1 MNPNNYNIFSFI
13 KRNAKIYGNR
23 IALISGNERI
33 THRQF
38 LEKVNQLSCG
48 LMGAGVEKGDRIAIL
63 SQNSLEYVYL
73 SGAAAKIGAIILPI
87 NWRLDSEEI
96 KYIISD
102 GTPKIMFVSSE
113 FQDRIKPL
121 MSKIGFIKKTYALG
135 QADGFFEAFN
145 HLMISEGIS
154 PEANIR
160 SDDDYVIIYTAAVEG
175 RPRGALLSH
184 QNVIAS
190 NLQSIYYWALTK
202 EDVHLLVLPFFHIAG
217 LGMVLSVMQVGGS
230 NIIIPKFDVDLA
242 LKYIQEDKV
251 TVLGEF
257 PPILRTLVEKT
268 KGGNYDLSS
277 VRHVVGLE
285 DHPDIIKKFEEMSG
299 ATFWSAYGQSETSG
313 IFSLAPY
320 FERPGSAGLPSFIVE
335 AEIVDDY
342 GNFVETGQTGEI
354 VVRGPVIFKGYW
366 NLEKENAYIFR
377 NGWHHT
383 GDMGSFDADGY
394 LWYKGRA
401 PAKELIKTG
410 GENVYPAEVEKV
422 ILRHSAV
429 KETVVIG
436 VPDSRWGEAIKAI
449 CVLKQ
454 GATLTETELI
464 EFVAARIARYKKP
477 NHVVFTSSLPRKED
491 GLIDRE
497 KVKANYETV

>member
-1 MNPNNYNIFSFI
+1 MIPNNYNIFSFI
-13 KRNAKIYGNR
+13 KRNARIYGNR

-33 THRQF
+33 THGQF

-48 LMGAGVEKGDRIAIL
+48 LMDAGVEKGDRIAIL

-73 SGAAAKIGAIILPI
+73 CGAAAKIGAILLPI

-96 KYIISD
+96 EYIISD
-102 GTPKIMFVSSE
+102 GTPKIIFVSSE

-121 MSKIGFIKKTYALG
+121 ISNLGFIKKTYALG
-135 QADGFFEAFN
+135 QANGFFEAFSD
-145 HLMISEGIS
+145 LMISEGIC
-154 PEANIR
+154 PEGKIR

-175 RPRGALLSH
+175 RPKGALLSH

-190 NLQSIYYWALTK
+190 NLQSIYYWALSR
-202 EDVHLLVLPFFHIAG
+202 EDVHLLVLPIFHIAG

-242 LKYIQEDKV
+242 LRHIQEDKV
-251 TVLGEF
+251 TVFWEF
-257 PPILRTLVEKT
+257 PPILKTLLEKV
-268 KGGNYDLSS
+268 KEGNYDLSS
-277 VRHVVGLE
+277 VRHVIGL
-285 DHPDIIKKFEEMSG
+285 DHPDIIKKFEEISG
-299 ATFWSAYGQSETSG
+299 ATFGSGYGQSETSG
-313 IFSLAPY
+313 IFSFAPY

-335 AEIVDDY
+335 AEIVDDFD
-342 GNFVETGQTGEI
+342 NFVETGQAGEI
-354 VVRGPVIFKGYW
+354 VIRGPVVFKGYW
-366 NLEKENAYIFR
+366 KLEKENAYIFR

-383 GDMGSFDADGY
+383 GDMGCFDADGY
-394 LWYKGRA
+394 LWYRGRT

-422 ILRHSAV
+422 ILQHPAV

-436 VPDSRWGEAIKAI
+436 VPDSRWGEAIRAI

-454 GATLTETELI
+454 GATLTEAELI

-477 NHVVFTSSLPRKED
+477 NHVVFASSLPKNEN
-491 GLIDRE
+491 GLIDRP
-497 KVKANYETV
+497 KVKADYEKV